1 MLVGDLRE
9 GARRTVP
16 DVPVLARR
24 ELNVG
29 TRFCMM

>member
-1 MLVGDLRE
+1 MLLGDQPE
-9 GARRTVP
+9 GAHRTV
-16 DVPVLARR
+16 LELHIIARR